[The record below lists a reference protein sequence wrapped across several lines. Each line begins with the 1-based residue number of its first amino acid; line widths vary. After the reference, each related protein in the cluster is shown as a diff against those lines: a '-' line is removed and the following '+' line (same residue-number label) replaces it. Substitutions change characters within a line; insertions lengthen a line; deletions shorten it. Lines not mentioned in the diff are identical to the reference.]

1 MRVGGKTGC
10 LYQQLAHLLVHL
22 HATGGWHACTC
33 ACSSCCLYASCPS
46 LLLVLTHFATPSG
59 PSVAPNR
66 SLVCGALAHSY
77 TAALYFLPPTGPTAT
92 DLILMAALSQA
103 LPLVPVVGACW
114 TAPGGQG
121 EAAAVA
127 QMMAEVEQLLAA
139 PGELVPGLQPG
150 DIQLPTRWD
159 QGAVAVAAVTLQLS
173 ALQQVHHACASQ
185 ECNWEFVAHAHAD
198 SCHACCRLN
207 SCQPVGWERF

>member
-1 MRVGGKTGC
+1 
-10 LYQQLAHLLVHL
+10 
-22 HATGGWHACTC
+22 
-33 ACSSCCLYASCPS
+33 
-46 LLLVLTHFATPSG
+46 
-59 PSVAPNR
+59 
-66 SLVCGALAHSY
+66 VCGALAHSY

-92 DLILMAALSQA
+92 DLVLMAALSQA

-139 PGELVPGLQPG
+139 PGEVVPGLQPG

-159 QGAVAVAAVTLQLS
+159 QG
-173 ALQQVHHACASQ
+173 
-185 ECNWEFVAHAHAD
+185 
-198 SCHACCRLN
+198 SCGCGC
-207 SCQPVGWERF
+207 